1 VAKVRYERDG
11 EIGLVVLDA
20 PPLNLFDDELI
31 GDLVAALDE
40 AEADMPRALVVRA
53 AGRAFTGGVD
63 VQVFAGKTHE
73 QGAAL
78 FEDLVKI
85 VHRLEAM
92 PTPTIASV
100 HALCLTAGFEL
111 ALGCDILLAGEAARF
126 GLVERVVGL
135 TPGMG
140 GTQRVAE
147 RAGPARARE
156 LVMTG
161 ELFDAATLE
170 RWNVVN
176 RVFPDSE
183 LSEQTMRFAHQLAAG
198 PPKAHEATKRMVRAF
213 LDEGGTRGADAHV
226 GDIAASLFATEDLQN
241 AVQTFLEQGPG
252 KATFEGR

>member
-1 VAKVRYERDG
+1 MPRVRYERDG
-11 EIGLVVLDA
+11 DIGLVVIDD
-20 PPLNLFDDELI
+20 PPLNLFGDDLTADLI
-31 GDLVAALDE
+31 DALGE
-40 AEADMPRALVVRA
+40 AESDSPRALVIRA
-53 AGRAFTGGVD
+53 EGKVFTGGVD

-92 PTPTIASV
+92 PIPTIASV

-161 ELFDAATLE
+161 ELYGAATLE

-176 RVFPDSE
+176 RVFPDDQ
-183 LSEQTMRFAHQLAAG
+183 LSEQTMKFAQQLAVG
-198 PPKAHEATKRMVRAF
+198 PPKAHDATKRMVRAF
-213 LDEGGTRGADAHV
+213 LDEGGPRGADAHV
-226 GDIAASLFATEDLQN
+226 GDIAASLFATEDLQS
-241 AVQTFLEQGPG
+241 AVQSFLKDGPG
-252 KATFEGR
+252 NATFEGR